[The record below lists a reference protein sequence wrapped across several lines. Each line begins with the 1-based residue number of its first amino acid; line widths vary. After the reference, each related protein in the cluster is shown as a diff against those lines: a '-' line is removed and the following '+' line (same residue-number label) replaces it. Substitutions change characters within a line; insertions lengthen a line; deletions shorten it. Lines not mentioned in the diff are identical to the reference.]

1 MKKYLLLVIPI
12 FFYRELFRYFNLEAL
27 INLIIVMICLT
38 FLFKRTALRNVLDL
52 FIAICFTIY
61 FCILYSKTVELKG
74 IVIGFSHS
82 FSFENAKNV
91 FDTVNLIPI
100 KGIFEVITQNISNLN
115 VLYQVFGNTI
125 MLAPFAF
132 ALLYFEWTKSYKQ
145 AIWYTLL
152 CTVGIEFIQFVL
164 SLYYSVFEIGLR
176 RSIDIDDVILN
187 TIGAGI
193 GIGGYYLWSIIETQF
208 KR

>member
-1 MKKYLLLVIPI
+1 
-12 FFYRELFRYFNLEAL
+12 
-27 INLIIVMICLT
+27 MICLT
-38 FLFKRTALRNVLDL
+38 ILFKRTVLRNILDL

-74 IVIGFSHS
+74 IAIGFSHS
-82 FSFENAKNV
+82 FSFENAK
-91 FDTVNLIPI
+91 DILATVNLIPI

-115 VLYQVFGNTI
+115 VLYQILGNTI

-132 ALLYFEWTKSYKQ
+132 ALLYFEWAKSYKQ
-145 AIWYTLL
+145 AIWYSLL
-152 CTVGIEFIQFVL
+152 YTVSIEFIQFIL
-164 SLYYSVFEIGLR
+164 SIYYIIFEIGLR

-193 GIGGYYLWSIIETQF
+193 GIWCYHLLSIIERF
-208 KR
+208 KKQNI